1 MINRI
6 LFTDE
11 YDIAIIKLKEPVK
24 MTKYIKPICLSNK
37 EPTEENDIV
46 LISGW
51 GRMSIDGPHSDVL
64 MKGVVSMVSRKNCAA
79 QYAKRNYTVTDLMI
93 CAASLG
99 KDSCQGDSGGMY
111 VQNIFYYLIFQM
123 IIKTYYHM
131 QRTCCY

>member
-64 MKGVVSMVSRKNCAA
+64 MKGVVSMVQERAE
-79 QYAKRNYTVTDLMI
+79 R
-93 CAASLG
+93 
-99 KDSCQGDSGGMY
+99 
-111 VQNIFYYLIFQM
+111 
-123 IIKTYYHM
+123 
-131 QRTCCY
+131 